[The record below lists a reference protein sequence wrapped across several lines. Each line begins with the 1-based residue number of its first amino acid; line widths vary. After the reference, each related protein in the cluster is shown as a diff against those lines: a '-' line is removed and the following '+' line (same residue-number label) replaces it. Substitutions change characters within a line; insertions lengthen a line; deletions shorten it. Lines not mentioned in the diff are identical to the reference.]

1 MRSEALEPVGR
12 RGMDARREPVQETD
26 PAGVDAFEAA
36 LRRRGRHGPADDE
49 APPDAGAQQLPLPQ
63 AIPLQAAPALPPP
76 VESTP
81 RAGVLPAAQSEALAR
96 QLRAQALPEPTASSN
111 RWQLQISEAG
121 LPLQRLELQRAGAG
135 PLTVLVG
142 ASPEAQQPRHAARL
156 RERLQARGAA
166 RVEFRGTAA
175 QEEDPGS

>member
-12 RGMDARREPVQETD
+12 RGTDARREPVKD
-26 PAGVDAFEAA
+26 ADIAGVDAFEAA
-36 LRRRGRHGPADDE
+36 LRRRGRQGAADDE
-49 APPDAGAQQLPLPQ
+49 PAPDTGAQLPQ
-63 AIPLQAAPALPPP
+63 ALTLQASPALPPP
-76 VESTP
+76 AEATP
-81 RAGVLPAAQSEALAR
+81 RAGVLPAAQPEALAR
-96 QLRAQALPEPTASSN
+96 QLRAQALPEPVAASH

-166 RVEFRGTAA
+166 RVEFRGPAA
-175 QEEDPGS
+175 PEEDPAS

>member
-1 MRSEALEPVGR
+1 MRSEALEAVGR
-12 RGMDARREPVQETD
+12 RGMEARREPVKEPD

-49 APPDAGAQQLPLPQ
+49 AAPDAGAQLPQ
-63 AIPLQAAPALPPP
+63 PMPLQASTALPPP
-76 VESTP
+76 VEATS
-81 RAGVLPAAQSEALAR
+81 RAGVLPAAQPEALAR
-96 QLRAQALPEPTASSN
+96 QLRAQALPEPGASSN

-121 LPLQRLELQRAGAG
+121 LPLQRVELQRAGAG

-142 ASPEAQQPRHAARL
+142 ASPEAQPPRPAAGVRD
-156 RERLQARGAA
+156 RLQARGAA

-175 QEEDPGS
+175 SEEDPGS

>member
-12 RGMDARREPVQETD
+12 RGTDARREPVKD
-26 PAGVDAFEAA
+26 ADIAGADAFEAA
-36 LRRRGRHGPADDE
+36 LLRRGRQGPADDE
-49 APPDAGAQQLPLPQ
+49 PAPDTGAQLPLPQ
-63 AIPLQAAPALPPP
+63 ALPLQAAPALPPP
-76 VESTP
+76 AEATP
-81 RAGVLPAAQSEALAR
+81 RAGVLPAAQPEALAR
-96 QLRAQALPEPTASSN
+96 QLRAQALPEPVAASH

-166 RVEFRGTAA
+166 RVEFRGPAA
-175 QEEDPGS
+175 PEEDPGS

>member
-12 RGMDARREPVQETD
+12 RGTDARRESVPETD
-26 PAGVDAFEAA
+26 PAGVAAFEAA
-36 LRRRGRHGPADDE
+36 LRRRGRHGSADDE
-49 APPDAGAQQLPLPQ
+49 AAPDAGAQLLLPQ
-63 AIPLQAAPALPPP
+63 AVPLQAAPVSQPP
-76 VESTP
+76 VEATP
-81 RAGVLPAAQSEALAR
+81 RAGVLPAAQPEALAR
-96 QLRAQALPEPTASSN
+96 QLRAQALPEAVASSS
-111 RWQLQISEAG
+111 RWQLQISETG

-142 ASPEAQQPRHAARL
+142 TGTDALQPRHAARL